1 MNEIAPTPEHDPVNT
16 PAHYRGGMGLEAID
30 VIEAWGLGFHLGN
43 AVKYILRAGGKGN
56 RDEDLKKACRYLSRA
71 AAATD
76 IAVFPSTF
84 VDDTGDLL
92 PEKVGAL
99 FHLGWNAHYALH
111 RIHRATRAEGGPKA
125 ERLLRDAKRALELEI
140 GERVPDWELR

>member
-1 MNEIAPTPEHDPVNT
+1 MSETATAPAHDTVET

-43 AVKYILRAGGKGN
+43 AVKYILRAGAKGD
-56 RDEDLKKACRYLSRA
+56 RGEDLKKACRYLSRA
-71 AAATD
+71 AIVTD

-84 VDDTGDLL
+84 VDDTGDLT

-99 FHLGWNAHYALH
+99 FHLDWNAHYALH
-111 RIHRATRAEGGPKA
+111 RIHRATRADGGPKA
-125 ERLLRDAKRALELEI
+125 ERFLREAKRALELEI
-140 GERVPDWELR
+140 GAPVPDWEFR